1 MSQNQVDNTARRAYN
16 VALGL
21 KHEFVTLEHIL
32 FALLEKPEVC
42 DLLTAAGGNVNDLQR
57 FVGEYLNNPDNH
69 IIVENLTQPRHTTM
83 FVNTLKQAKTQSL
96 FGPRQDVHDFDL
108 LLALFGIEHSHASYF
123 LEKARVDKMSV
134 VELVTAQAETGQK
147 EQKSRQA
154 QDALEAYAINLNKRA
169 LENRLDP
176 LIGRETEVAEIVEV
190 LSKRNKHNVILVG
203 EPGVGKTQVVEGLA
217 RRIVEHDVPA
227 SLSDKTIYSLDLAQ
241 LVAGTKYRGDFED
254 RIKNLIS
261 ALQQLPNAILF
272 IDEIHMIMGAGA
284 GGSGSMDAAN
294 ILKPALGRGE
304 IRCIGSTTDEEY
316 RKHWE
321 RDRAMSRRFHRINI
335 MEPDLALSIDICT
348 AATET
353 VFAQYHGVKYRPDA
367 IQAAVD
373 LSVRYLTQQRL
384 PDKALDLLDQTGSRH
399 KISQDTE
406 EITAR
411 HVQKVVETLIKA
423 PITQPEDKQDN
434 LRNLLDNLN
443 AKVYGQAQACETLS
457 ESVWIARSGLRAPD
471 KTQGAYLFTGS
482 TGVGKTLAAR
492 TLAQQLGVPFVKFDM
507 SEFSEKHTLSRLLGS
522 PPGYVGYQ
530 DGQAGS
536 GELINTL
543 EKYPHCVLLFDEIE
557 KAHPEIQHVFLQVMD
572 TGDVA
577 SQNGKKVSVRNAWV
591 IFTSNLG
598 AADREKNSIGF
609 GATSN
614 TEADVQAVNH
624 WFTPEFRNRLDA
636 VVRFNNLK
644 SEHMLEIVTTIVKEI
659 NTRAQ
664 QRGVRICANEEA
676 LAWLAE
682 RSYDKQQGARIA
694 HRIVQ
699 KHVMTPLSKEMLF
712 GCLKQGGAVMISV
725 HDQALHFEYFSNS
738 NSNSNSTAQTDTV
751 AVDSTELEDV
761 TQ

>member
-1 MSQNQVDNTARRAYN
+1 MSQNRADNTTRRAYQ
-16 VALGL
+16 VALSL

-32 FALLEKPEVC
+32 FALLEKQEIC
-42 DLLTAAGGNVNDLQR
+42 DLLEKAGGNVDDLKKYIN
-57 FVGEYLNNPDNH
+57 EYLNNPSNH

-96 FGPRQDVHDFDL
+96 FGPRSDVHDFDL

-134 VELVTAQAETGQK
+134 VDLVTAQAETGQK
-147 EQKSRQA
+147 EHKSQQA
-154 QDALEAYAINLNKRA
+154 QEALETYAINLNKKA
-169 LENRLDP
+169 QENRLDP

-217 RRIVEHDVPA
+217 CRIVAHDVPA
-227 SLSDKTIYSLDLAQ
+227 SLADKTIYSLDLAQ
-241 LVAGTKYRGDFED
+241 LVAGTKYRGDFEE
-254 RIKNLIS
+254 RIKNLIN
-261 ALQQLPNAILF
+261 ALQLLPNVILF

-284 GGSGSMDAAN
+284 GSSGSMDAAN
-294 ILKPALGRGE
+294 ILKPALSRGE
-304 IRCIGSTTDEEY
+304 IRCIGSTTDEEF

-335 MEPDLALSIDICT
+335 LEPDMALSMDICT
-348 AATET
+348 AAAHN
-353 VFAQYHGVKYRPDA
+353 VFSRYHGVEYRADA
-367 IQAAVD
+367 IRAAVE

-399 KISQDTE
+399 KISKDTS
-406 EITAR
+406 EITAW

-423 PITQPEDKQDN
+423 PITQPDDKQDN

-443 AKVYGQAQACETLS
+443 GKVYGQSQACETLA

-482 TGVGKTLAAR
+482 TGVGKTMVAR
-492 TLAQQLGVPFVKFDM
+492 MLAQQLAVPFVKFDM

-536 GELINTL
+536 GELINIL
-543 EKYPHCVLLFDEIE
+543 EKHPHCVLLFDEIE

-598 AADREKNSIGF
+598 AADREKNGMGF
-609 GATSN
+609 GASSN
-614 TEADVQAVNH
+614 SEADVQAVNN

-644 SEHMLEIVTTIVKEI
+644 SQHMLEIVKTIVEEI
-659 NTRAQ
+659 NSRAQ
-664 QRGVRICANEEA
+664 QRGVRITANEEA
-676 LAWLAE
+676 LSWLAE
-682 RSYDKQQGARIA
+682 RSYDKLQGARIA
-694 HRIVQ
+694 HRTVQ
-699 KHVMTPLSKEMLF
+699 QHIMKPLSKEMLF
-712 GCLKQGGAVMISV
+712 GCLSQGGAVMISV
-725 HDQALHFEYFSNS
+725 HDRELHFEYFSNS
-738 NSNSNSTAQTDTV
+738 NSSVQTDNLIVESASLETV
-751 AVDSTELEDV
+751 SL
-761 TQ
+761 